1 MLKEIVEHINT
12 KIAALQLFEKTYGLC
27 EAITKDGKSF
37 PAEYCKNE
45 YKQVGDFDKYK
56 GVVYHRLTG
65 SIETEELDE
74 EQTVSCDPFYQ
85 RTFPFRTVALIKKSE
100 LGIDNDAYL
109 GQRVAQDLLITIG
122 GANNKTL
129 RQDLRVDSISFEVT
143 NLITDR
149 DTIFQEEYKGMD
161 NFFRYEYMYIA
172 IDYEVIVSGSF
183 SCSDLIC
190 Q

>member
-1 MLKEIVEHINT
+1 MLNEIVEHINT
-12 KIAALQLFEKTYGLC
+12 KLTTLQLFEKKFGLC
-27 EAITKDGKSF
+27 ETITKDEKSF
-37 PAEYCKNE
+37 PAEYCNNE

-85 RTFPFRTVALIKKSE
+85 RTFPFKTVAVIKKDQ
-100 LGIDNDAYL
+100 LGVSNDAYL
-109 GQRVAQDLLITIG
+109 EARVAQDLLITIG
-122 GANNKTL
+122 ETNNKAL
-129 RQDLRVDSISFEVT
+129 RQALRVDSVSLEVT
-143 NLITDR
+143 NLITSR
-149 DTIFQEEYKGMD
+149 DIIFEEEYKGIL

-172 IDYEVIVSGSF
+172 IDYNVVVSGSF